1 MVPGLASYRET
12 AGSSNRC
19 NVSRDRRLQRWVT
32 MLWGGMGIQEALR
45 KAAEMQSHLQIIS
58 VVEYGPYWIFS
69 YCEPGLTPEEC
80 PGMPMLKIRRTDGF
94 STYLHVQDK
103 DFLDIV
109 KHATKV
115 DLPEHTLPYSP
126 TS

>member
-1 MVPGLASYRET
+1 
-12 AGSSNRC
+12 
-19 NVSRDRRLQRWVT
+19 
-32 MLWGGMGIQEALR
+32 MGIQEALR

-80 PGMPMLKIRRTDGF
+80 PGMPRLKMRRTDGF

>member
-1 MVPGLASYRET
+1 
-12 AGSSNRC
+12 
-19 NVSRDRRLQRWVT
+19 
-32 MLWGGMGIQEALR
+32 MGIQEALR

-80 PGMPMLKIRRTDGF
+80 PGMPMLKMRRTDGF

-115 DLPEHTLPYSP
+115 DLPSIHSHIRLLPRNNRLVQP
-126 TS
+126 LPRC

>member
-1 MVPGLASYRET
+1 
-12 AGSSNRC
+12 
-19 NVSRDRRLQRWVT
+19 
-32 MLWGGMGIQEALR
+32 MGIQEALR

-69 YCEPGLTPEEC
+69 YCEPGLIPEEC
-80 PGMPMLKIRRTDGF
+80 PGMPMLKMRRTDGF

>member
-1 MVPGLASYRET
+1 MQLSFHAVG
-12 AGSSNRC
+12 RC
-19 NVSRDRRLQRWVT
+19 
-32 MLWGGMGIQEALR
+32 GMDIQEALR

-80 PGMPMLKIRRTDGF
+80 PGMPMLKMRRTDGF